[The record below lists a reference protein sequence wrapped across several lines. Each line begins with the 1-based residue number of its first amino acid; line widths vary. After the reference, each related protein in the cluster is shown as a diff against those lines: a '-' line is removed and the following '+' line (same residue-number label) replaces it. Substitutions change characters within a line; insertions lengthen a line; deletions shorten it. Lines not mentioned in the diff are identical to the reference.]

1 MDPNI
6 NSYYEKPA
14 DLEEGGWRRW
24 VAKVTFRNEIQGAA
38 AAALY
43 LLLILFHFVI
53 LFIIPFPPTT
63 DRIIQ

>member
-14 DLEEGGWRRW
+14 DLGEGGWRRW

-38 AAALY
+38 AGLY